1 MAITNLFRGGMP
13 DFKGWFCDGQFA
25 EFTPPFDAPHA
36 KFTPPF
42 DSHADAAHGQG
53 YLNLHFPL
61 VPNLNDTVG
70 HRWMQYGLKGLKA
83 EGDVILTNWVP
94 LRSYVDSVYYEAN
107 LFDAN
112 LAGVYAKP
120 VAYRVAWDFTNEE
133 WTYTEIAAFAS
144 MLASAGI
151 EKFPLGTPASGDKI
165 YGMARLIGA
174 SGSGGDGALTFT
186 GALASTAI
194 TGSLTDTSLTATVD
208 GTSASGSLT
217 SGALTGTVTDGTVN
231 GTVTSDGSGSSS
243 VTADMPITFGHNI
256 PALDASGKP
265 VGGYDDYFG
274 AVCLGY
280 EFEGDADKIKAIWKS
295 TFALYMSAKL
305 FTFEGSTQIG

>member
-83 EGDVILTNWVP
+83 VNDVILTNWVP

-107 LFDAN
+107 LFDKN
-112 LAGVYAKP
+112 LDGVYVKP

-133 WTYTEIAAFAS
+133 WTYTKITAFTSQLSA
-144 MLASAGI
+144 AGI
-151 EKFPLGTPASGDKI
+151 DKFPLGTPGGGDKI
-165 YGMARLIGA
+165 YGMARLVPSSGTSQLTSGA
-174 SGSGGDGALTFT
+174 TT
-186 GALASTAI
+186 GTV
-194 TGSLTDTSLTATVD
+194 TGTVD
-208 GTSASGSLT
+208 GTSV
-217 SGALTGTVTDGTVN
+217 TGTSTG
-231 GTVTSDGSGSSS
+231 S
-243 VTADMPITFGHNI
+243 VTNTAGTAATMADMPVTFGHNI
-256 PALDASGKP
+256 PELDENGKP

-280 EFEGDADKIKAIWKS
+280 QVSNGSADKIKNIWRS

>member
-83 EGDVILTNWVP
+83 VGDVILTNWVP

-107 LFDAN
+107 LFDKN
-112 LAGVYAKP
+112 LDGVYVKP

-133 WTYTEIAAFAS
+133 WTYTKITAFTSQLSA
-144 MLASAGI
+144 AGI
-151 EKFPLGTPASGDKI
+151 DKFPLGTPGGSDKI
-165 YGMARLIGA
+165 YGMARLVPA
-174 SGSGGDGALTFT
+174 SGTSQLTSGATT
-186 GALASTAI
+186 GTV
-194 TGSLTDTSLTATVD
+194 TGTVD
-208 GTSASGSLT
+208 GTSVTGTSTGSVTNT
-217 SGALTGTVTDGTVN
+217 SGTASTM
-231 GTVTSDGSGSSS
+231 
-243 VTADMPITFGHNI
+243 ADMPVTFGHNI
-256 PALDASGKP
+256 PELDENGKP

-280 EFEGDADKIKAIWKS
+280 EVSNGSADKIKNIWKS

>member
-83 EGDVILTNWVP
+83 VGDTILTNWVP

-107 LFDAN
+107 LFDKN
-112 LAGVYAKP
+112 LDGVYVKP

-133 WTYTEIAAFAS
+133 WTYTKINAFTSQLSA
-144 MLASAGI
+144 AGI
-151 EKFPLGTPASGDKI
+151 DKFPLGTPAGSDKI
-165 YGMARLIGA
+165 YGMARLVGA
-174 SGSGGDGALTFT
+174 SGTSQLTSGATAGTVT
-186 GALASTAI
+186 G
-194 TGSLTDTSLTATVD
+194 TVD
-208 GTSASGSLT
+208 GTSVTGPSTGSVTNT
-217 SGALTGTVTDGTVN
+217 SGTASTM
-231 GTVTSDGSGSSS
+231 
-243 VTADMPITFGHNI
+243 ADMPVTFGHNI
-256 PALDASGKP
+256 PELDANGKP
-265 VGGYDDYFG
+265 VGGYDGYFG

-280 EFEGDADKIKAIWKS
+280 EVSNGSADKIKNIWKS

>member
-83 EGDVILTNWVP
+83 VGDTILTNWVP

-107 LFDAN
+107 LFDKN
-112 LAGVYAKP
+112 LDGVYLKP

-133 WTYTEIAAFAS
+133 WTYTKIDAFTSQLSA
-144 MLASAGI
+144 AGI
-151 EKFPLGTPASGDKI
+151 DKFPLGTPSGSDKI
-165 YGMARLIGA
+165 YGMARLVGA
-174 SGSGGDGALTFT
+174 SG
-186 GALASTAI
+186 
-194 TGSLTDTSLTATVD
+194 TSQ
-208 GTSASGSLT
+208 LT
-217 SGALTGTVTDGTVN
+217 SGATSGTVTGTADTTTGAVT
-231 GTVTSDGSGSSS
+231 GTSAGS
-243 VTADMPITFGHNI
+243 VTDTSGTASTMADMPVTFGHNI
-256 PALDASGKP
+256 PELDENGKP

-280 EFEGDADKIKAIWKS
+280 EVSNGSADKIKAIWKS

>member
-70 HRWMQYGLKGLKA
+70 HRWMQYALKNLKA

-107 LFDAN
+107 LFDQN

-120 VAYRVAWDFTNEE
+120 VAYRVAWDFANEE
-133 WTYTEIAAFAS
+133 WTYTEITAFAS

-186 GALASTAI
+186 GALASTAV
-194 TGSLTDTSLTATVD
+194 TGTVD
-208 GTSASGSLT
+208 GTAVTGS
-217 SGALTGTVTDGTVN
+217 VTNGTVN

-243 VTADMPITFGHNI
+243 VTADMPVTFGHNI
-256 PALDASGKP
+256 PELDANGKP

>member
-83 EGDVILTNWVP
+83 VNDVILTNWVP

-107 LFDAN
+107 MFDAN
-112 LAGVYAKP
+112 LNGVYVKP

-133 WTYTEIAAFAS
+133 WTYTKITAFTSQLSA
-144 MLASAGI
+144 AGI
-151 EKFPLGTPASGDKI
+151 DKFPLGTPSGGDKI
-165 YGMARLIGA
+165 YGMARLVPA
-174 SGSGGDGALTFT
+174 SGTSQLTSGATT
-186 GALASTAI
+186 GTV
-194 TGSLTDTSLTATVD
+194 TGTVD
-208 GTSASGSLT
+208 GTSVTGTSTGSVTNT
-217 SGALTGTVTDGTVN
+217 SGTAATM
-231 GTVTSDGSGSSS
+231 
-243 VTADMPITFGHNI
+243 ADMPVTFGHNI
-256 PALDASGKP
+256 PELDANGKP
-265 VGGYDDYFG
+265 VGGYDGYFG

-280 EFEGDADKIKAIWKS
+280 QVSNGSADKIKAIWKS
-295 TFALYMSAKL
+295 TFALYMSAKVL
-305 FTFEGSTQIG
+305 TFEGSTQIG

>member
-70 HRWMQYGLKGLKA
+70 HRWMQYGLKNLKA
-83 EGDVILTNWVP
+83 VDDVILTNWVP

-107 LFDAN
+107 LFDKN
-112 LAGVYAKP
+112 LDGVYVKP

-133 WTYTEIAAFAS
+133 WTYTKITAFTSQLSA
-144 MLASAGI
+144 AGI
-151 EKFPLGTPASGDKI
+151 DKFPLGTPQNGDKI
-165 YGMARLIGA
+165 YGMARLVGA
-174 SGSGGDGALTFT
+174 SGTSQLTSGATT
-186 GALASTAI
+186 GTV
-194 TGSLTDTSLTATVD
+194 TGTVD
-208 GTSASGSLT
+208 GTSVTGTSTGSVTNT
-217 SGALTGTVTDGTVN
+217 SGTAATM
-231 GTVTSDGSGSSS
+231 
-243 VTADMPITFGHNI
+243 ADMPVTFGHNI
-256 PALDASGKP
+256 PELDETGKP
-265 VGGYDDYFG
+265 VGGYDDWFG

-280 EFEGDADKIKAIWKS
+280 QVSNGDADKIKAIWKS
-295 TFALYMSAKL
+295 TVALYMSAKL

>member
-70 HRWMQYGLKGLKA
+70 HRWMQNALKSVKA
-83 EGDVILTNWVP
+83 VGDTILTNWVP

-107 LFDAN
+107 LFDKN
-112 LAGVYAKP
+112 LDGVYVKP
-120 VAYRVAWDFTNEE
+120 VAYRVAWNFDAEE
-133 WTYTEIAAFAS
+133 WTYTKIAAFTSQLSA
-144 MLASAGI
+144 AGI
-151 EKFPLGTPASGDKI
+151 DKFPLGTPGGSDKI
-165 YGMARLIGA
+165 YGMARLVGA
-174 SGSGGDGALTFT
+174 SG
-186 GALASTAI
+186 
-194 TGSLTDTSLTATVD
+194 TSQ
-208 GTSASGSLT
+208 LT
-217 SGALTGTVTDGTVN
+217 SGATSGTVTGTADTTTGAVT
-231 GTVTSDGSGSSS
+231 GTSAGS
-243 VTADMPITFGHNI
+243 VTNTSGTASTMADMPVTFGHNI
-256 PALDASGKP
+256 PELDANGKP

-280 EFEGDADKIKAIWKS
+280 EVSNGSADKIKNIWKS

>member
-70 HRWMQYGLKGLKA
+70 HRWMQYALKSVKA
-83 EGDVILTNWVP
+83 VGDVILTNWVP

-107 LFDAN
+107 LFDKN
-112 LAGVYAKP
+112 LDGVYVKP

-133 WTYTEIAAFAS
+133 WTYTKIDAFTRSAPPAAPTRSTAW
-144 MLASAGI
+144 
-151 EKFPLGTPASGDKI
+151 PASS
-165 YGMARLIGA
+165 APPAPA
-174 SGSGGDGALTFT
+174 S
-186 GALASTAI
+186 
-194 TGSLTDTSLTATVD
+194 SL
-208 GTSASGSLT
+208 
-217 SGALTGTVTDGTVN
+217 
-231 GTVTSDGSGSSS
+231 
-243 VTADMPITFGHNI
+243 
-256 PALDASGKP
+256 PAPLPAPSP
-265 VGGYDDYFG
+265 
-274 AVCLGY
+274 APP
-280 EFEGDADKIKAIWKS
+280 
-295 TFALYMSAKL
+295 TPRPAK
-305 FTFEGSTQIG
+305 

>member
-1 MAITNLFRGGMP
+1 MAIIPMYRGGMP

-70 HRWMQYGLKGLKA
+70 HRWMQYALKNLKA

-107 LFDAN
+107 LFDKN
-112 LAGVYAKP
+112 LDGVYVKP
-120 VAYRVAWDFTNEE
+120 VAYRVAWDFDNEE
-133 WTYTEIAAFAS
+133 WTQTEIAAFAS

-151 EKFPLGTPASGDKI
+151 EKFPLGTPGVGDKI
-165 YGMARLIGA
+165 YGMARLVGA
-174 SGSGGDGALTFT
+174 SGTSELTSGATSGTVT
-186 GALASTAI
+186 G
-194 TGSLTDTSLTATVD
+194 TVD
-208 GTSASGSLT
+208 GTSV
-217 SGALTGTVTDGTVN
+217 TGTSTG
-231 GTVTSDGSGSSS
+231 S
-243 VTADMPITFGHNI
+243 VTNTAGTASTMADMPVTFGHNI
-256 PALDASGKP
+256 PELDETGKP

-280 EFEGDADKIKAIWKS
+280 EFEGDADKIKAVWKS

>member
-70 HRWMQYGLKGLKA
+70 HRWMQYGLKNLKA
-83 EGDVILTNWVP
+83 VGDVILTNWVP

-107 LFDAN
+107 LFDKN
-112 LAGVYAKP
+112 LDGVYVKP

-133 WTYTEIAAFAS
+133 WTYTKITAFTSQLSA
-144 MLASAGI
+144 AGI
-151 EKFPLGTPASGDKI
+151 DKFPLGTPSGSDKI
-165 YGMARLIGA
+165 YGMARLVGA
-174 SGSGGDGALTFT
+174 SG
-186 GALASTAI
+186 
-194 TGSLTDTSLTATVD
+194 TSQ
-208 GTSASGSLT
+208 LT
-217 SGALTGTVTDGTVN
+217 SGATSGTVTGTADTTTGEVT
-231 GTVTSDGSGSSS
+231 GTSAGS
-243 VTADMPITFGHNI
+243 VTNTSGTASTMADMPVTFGHNI
-256 PALDASGKP
+256 PELDETGTP

-280 EFEGDADKIKAIWKS
+280 EVSNGSADKIKNIWKS

>member
-83 EGDVILTNWVP
+83 VNDVILTNWVP

-107 LFDAN
+107 MFDAN
-112 LAGVYAKP
+112 LDGVYVKP

-133 WTYTEIAAFAS
+133 WTYTKINAFTSQLSA
-144 MLASAGI
+144 AGI
-151 EKFPLGTPASGDKI
+151 DKFPLGTPASGDKI
-165 YGMARLIGA
+165 YGMARLVPA
-174 SGSGGDGALTFT
+174 SGT
-186 GALASTAI
+186 ST
-194 TGSLTDTSLTATVD
+194 
-208 GTSASGSLT
+208 LT
-217 SGALTGTVTDGTVN
+217 SGAVSGTVTGTADGQGAVTGTVSASVTNRN
-231 GTVTSDGSGSSS
+231 GTAATM
-243 VTADMPITFGHNI
+243 ADMPVTFGHNI
-256 PALDASGKP
+256 PELDANGKP
-265 VGGYDDYFG
+265 VGGYDSYFG

-280 EFEGDADKIKAIWKS
+280 QVSNGSADKIKAIWKS

>member
-70 HRWMQYGLKGLKA
+70 HRWMQYALKSVKA
-83 EGDVILTNWVP
+83 VGDTILTNWVP

-107 LFDAN
+107 LFDKN
-112 LAGVYAKP
+112 LDGVYVKP
-120 VAYRVAWDFTNEE
+120 VAYRVAWNFDAEE
-133 WTYTEIAAFAS
+133 WTYTKIDAFTSQLSA
-144 MLASAGI
+144 AGI
-151 EKFPLGTPASGDKI
+151 DKFPLGTPGGSDKI
-165 YGMARLIGA
+165 YGMARLVGA
-174 SGSGGDGALTFT
+174 SGTSQLTSGATT
-186 GALASTAI
+186 GTV
-194 TGSLTDTSLTATVD
+194 TGTVD
-208 GTSASGSLT
+208 GTSVTGTSAGSVTNT
-217 SGALTGTVTDGTVN
+217 SGTASTM
-231 GTVTSDGSGSSS
+231 
-243 VTADMPITFGHNI
+243 ADMPVTFGHNI
-256 PALDASGKP
+256 PELDANGKP

-280 EFEGDADKIKAIWKS
+280 EVSNGSADKIKAIWKS

>member
-70 HRWMQYGLKGLKA
+70 HRWMQYALKSVKA
-83 EGDVILTNWVP
+83 VGDTILTNWVP

-107 LFDAN
+107 LFDKN
-112 LAGVYAKP
+112 LDGVYVKP

-133 WTYTEIAAFAS
+133 WTYTKIDAFTSQLTA
-144 MLASAGI
+144 AGI
-151 EKFPLGTPASGDKI
+151 DKFPLGTPGGSDKI
-165 YGMARLIGA
+165 YGMARLVGA
-174 SGSGGDGALTFT
+174 SG
-186 GALASTAI
+186 
-194 TGSLTDTSLTATVD
+194 TSQ
-208 GTSASGSLT
+208 LT
-217 SGALTGTVTDGTVN
+217 SGATTGTVTGTADTTTGEVT
-231 GTVTSDGSGSSS
+231 GTSAGS
-243 VTADMPITFGHNI
+243 VTNTSGTASTMADMPVTFGHNI
-256 PALDASGKP
+256 PELDANGKP
-265 VGGYDDYFG
+265 VGGYDDWFG

-280 EFEGDADKIKAIWKS
+280 EVSNGSADKIKNIWKS

>member
-83 EGDVILTNWVP
+83 VNDVILTNWVP

-107 LFDAN
+107 LFDKN
-112 LAGVYAKP
+112 LDGVYVKP

-133 WTYTEIAAFAS
+133 WTYTKINAFTSQLSA
-144 MLASAGI
+144 AGI
-151 EKFPLGTPASGDKI
+151 DKFPLGTPQNGDKI
-165 YGMARLIGA
+165 YGMARLVPA
-174 SGSGGDGALTFT
+174 SGSSQLTNGAVSGTADAQ
-186 GALASTAI
+186 GAVTASVTNRNGTASTM
-194 TGSLTDTSLTATVD
+194 
-208 GTSASGSLT
+208 
-217 SGALTGTVTDGTVN
+217 
-231 GTVTSDGSGSSS
+231 
-243 VTADMPITFGHNI
+243 ADMPVTFGHNI
-256 PALDASGKP
+256 PELDENGKP

-280 EFEGDADKIKAIWKS
+280 QISNGSADKIKAIWKS

>member
-83 EGDVILTNWVP
+83 VNDVILTNWVP

-107 LFDAN
+107 LFDKN
-112 LAGVYAKP
+112 LDGVYVKP

-133 WTYTEIAAFAS
+133 WTYTKINAFTSQLSA
-144 MLASAGI
+144 AGI
-151 EKFPLGTPASGDKI
+151 DKFPLGTPQNGDKI
-165 YGMARLIGA
+165 YGMARL
-174 SGSGGDGALTFT
+174 
-186 GALASTAI
+186 
-194 TGSLTDTSLTATVD
+194 V
-208 GTSASGSLT
+208 SASGSSQLT
-217 SGALTGTVTDGTVN
+217 SGTSTG
-231 GTVTSDGSGSSS
+231 S
-243 VTADMPITFGHNI
+243 VTNTSGTASTMADMPVTFGHNI
-256 PALDASGKP
+256 PELDENGKP

-280 EFEGDADKIKAIWKS
+280 QVSNGSADKIKNIWRS

>member
-107 LFDAN
+107 LFDSN

-120 VAYRVAWDFTNEE
+120 VAYRVAWDFANEE
-133 WTYTEIAAFAS
+133 WTYTEITASVPGSVSGEFGLDVHDRETMREELVKQAGKQYAQTGRINEALLAEIGSPMIPEEQYAA
-144 MLASAGI
+144 I
-151 EKFPLGTPASGDKI
+151 
-165 YGMARLIGA
+165 
-174 SGSGGDGALTFT
+174 
-186 GALASTAI
+186 
-194 TGSLTDTSLTATVD
+194 
-208 GTSASGSLT
+208 
-217 SGALTGTVTDGTVN
+217 VN
-231 GTVTSDGSGSSS
+231 GG
-243 VTADMPITFGHNI
+243 M
-256 PALDASGKP
+256 GK
-265 VGGYDDYFG
+265 
-274 AVCLGY
+274 
-280 EFEGDADKIKAIWKS
+280 
-295 TFALYMSAKL
+295 
-305 FTFEGSTQIG
+305 

>member
-70 HRWMQYGLKGLKA
+70 HRWMQYGLKNLKA
-83 EGDVILTNWVP
+83 VGDAILTNWVP

-107 LFDAN
+107 MFDAN
-112 LAGVYAKP
+112 LDGVYVKP

-133 WTYTEIAAFAS
+133 WTYTKITAFTSQLSA
-144 MLASAGI
+144 AGI
-151 EKFPLGTPASGDKI
+151 DKFPLGTPGGSDKI
-165 YGMARLIGA
+165 YGMARLVGA
-174 SGSGGDGALTFT
+174 SGTSQLTSGATT
-186 GALASTAI
+186 GTV
-194 TGSLTDTSLTATVD
+194 TGTVD
-208 GTSASGSLT
+208 GTSVTGTSTGSVTNT
-217 SGALTGTVTDGTVN
+217 SGTAATM
-231 GTVTSDGSGSSS
+231 
-243 VTADMPITFGHNI
+243 ADMPVTFGHNI
-256 PALDASGKP
+256 PELDANGKP

-280 EFEGDADKIKAIWKS
+280 EVSNGSADKIKNIWKS

>member
-107 LFDAN
+107 LFDKN
-112 LAGVYAKP
+112 LDGVYVKP

-133 WTYTEIAAFAS
+133 WTYTKIDAFTSQLSA
-144 MLASAGI
+144 AGI
-151 EKFPLGTPASGDKI
+151 DKFPLGTPGGSDKI
-165 YGMARLIGA
+165 YGMARLVGA
-174 SGSGGDGALTFT
+174 SGTSQLTSGATT
-186 GALASTAI
+186 GTV
-194 TGSLTDTSLTATVD
+194 TGTVD
-208 GTSASGSLT
+208 GTDV
-217 SGALTGTVTDGTVN
+217 TGTSTG
-231 GTVTSDGSGSSS
+231 S
-243 VTADMPITFGHNI
+243 VTNTAGTASTMADMPVTFGHNI
-256 PALDASGKP
+256 PELDENGKP

-280 EFEGDADKIKAIWKS
+280 EVSNGSADKIKNIWRS

>member
-83 EGDVILTNWVP
+83 VGDVILTNWVP

-107 LFDAN
+107 LFDKN
-112 LAGVYAKP
+112 LDGVYVKP

-133 WTYTEIAAFAS
+133 WTYTKITAFTSQLSA
-144 MLASAGI
+144 AGI
-151 EKFPLGTPASGDKI
+151 DKFPLGTPGGSDKI
-165 YGMARLIGA
+165 YGMARLVGA
-174 SGSGGDGALTFT
+174 SGTSQLTSGATT
-186 GALASTAI
+186 GTV
-194 TGSLTDTSLTATVD
+194 TGTVD
-208 GTSASGSLT
+208 GTSVTGTSTGSVTNT
-217 SGALTGTVTDGTVN
+217 SGTASTM
-231 GTVTSDGSGSSS
+231 
-243 VTADMPITFGHNI
+243 ADMPVTFGHNI
-256 PALDASGKP
+256 PELDANGKP

-280 EFEGDADKIKAIWKS
+280 EVSNGSADKIKAIWKS

>member
-83 EGDVILTNWVP
+83 VGDVILTNWVP

-107 LFDAN
+107 LFDKN
-112 LAGVYAKP
+112 LDGVYVKP

-133 WTYTEIAAFAS
+133 WTYTKINAFTSQLSA
-144 MLASAGI
+144 AGI
-151 EKFPLGTPASGDKI
+151 DKFPLGTPQSGDKI
-165 YGMARLIGA
+165 YGMARLVPA
-174 SGSGGDGALTFT
+174 SGS
-186 GALASTAI
+186 ST
-194 TGSLTDTSLTATVD
+194 
-208 GTSASGSLT
+208 LT
-217 SGALTGTVTDGTVN
+217 SGAVSGTADAQGAVTASVTNRN
-231 GTVTSDGSGSSS
+231 GTAATM
-243 VTADMPITFGHNI
+243 ADMPVTFGHNI
-256 PALDASGKP
+256 PELDENGKP
-265 VGGYDDYFG
+265 VGGYDDWFG

-280 EFEGDADKIKAIWKS
+280 QISNGSADKIKNIWKS

>member
-83 EGDVILTNWVP
+83 VNDVILTNWVP

-107 LFDAN
+107 LFDKN
-112 LAGVYAKP
+112 LDGVYVKP

-133 WTYTEIAAFAS
+133 WTYTKITAFTSQLSA
-144 MLASAGI
+144 AGI
-151 EKFPLGTPASGDKI
+151 DKFPLGTPSGGDKI
-165 YGMARLIGA
+165 YGMARLVPA
-174 SGSGGDGALTFT
+174 SGTSQLTSGATT
-186 GALASTAI
+186 GTV
-194 TGSLTDTSLTATVD
+194 TGTVD
-208 GTSASGSLT
+208 GTSVTGTSTGSVTNT
-217 SGALTGTVTDGTVN
+217 SGTATTM
-231 GTVTSDGSGSSS
+231 
-243 VTADMPITFGHNI
+243 ADMPVTFGHNI
-256 PALDASGKP
+256 PELDENGKP
-265 VGGYDDYFG
+265 VGGYDGYFG

-280 EFEGDADKIKAIWKS
+280 QVSNGSADKIKNIWRS

>member
-70 HRWMQYGLKGLKA
+70 HRWMQNALKSVKA
-83 EGDVILTNWVP
+83 VGDTILTNWVP

-107 LFDAN
+107 LFDKN
-112 LAGVYAKP
+112 LDGVYVKP

-133 WTYTEIAAFAS
+133 WTYTKITAFTSQLSA
-144 MLASAGI
+144 AGI
-151 EKFPLGTPASGDKI
+151 TKFPLGTPGGSDKI

-186 GALASTAI
+186 GALASTAV
-194 TGSLTDTSLTATVD
+194 TGTVD
-208 GTSASGSLT
+208 GTSVTGS
-217 SGALTGTVTDGTVN
+217 VTDGTVN

-256 PALDASGKP
+256 PALDENGKP
-265 VGGYDDYFG
+265 TGGYDDYFG

>member
-70 HRWMQYGLKGLKA
+70 HRWMQYALKNLKA

-107 LFDAN
+107 LFDQN

-120 VAYRVAWDFTNEE
+120 VAYRVAWDFANEE
-133 WTYTEIAAFAS
+133 WTYTEITAFAS

-186 GALASTAI
+186 GALASTAV
-194 TGSLTDTSLTATVD
+194 TGTVD
-208 GTSASGSLT
+208 GTSVTGS
-217 SGALTGTVTDGTVN
+217 VTNGTVN

-256 PALDASGKP
+256 PELDANGKP

>member
-83 EGDVILTNWVP
+83 VNDVILTNWVP

-107 LFDAN
+107 LFDKN
-112 LAGVYAKP
+112 LDGVYVKP

-133 WTYTEIAAFAS
+133 WTYTKITAFTSQLSA
-144 MLASAGI
+144 AGI
-151 EKFPLGTPASGDKI
+151 DKFPLGTPGGSDKI
-165 YGMARLIGA
+165 YGMARLVGA
-174 SGSGGDGALTFT
+174 SG
-186 GALASTAI
+186 
-194 TGSLTDTSLTATVD
+194 TSQ
-208 GTSASGSLT
+208 LT
-217 SGALTGTVTDGTVN
+217 SGATTGTVTGTADTTTGEVT
-231 GTVTSDGSGSSS
+231 GTSAGS
-243 VTADMPITFGHNI
+243 VTNTSGTASTMADMPVTFGHNI
-256 PALDASGKP
+256 PELDANGKP

-280 EFEGDADKIKAIWKS
+280 QVSNGSADKIKNIWKS

>member
-107 LFDAN
+107 LFDKN
-112 LAGVYAKP
+112 LDGVYLKP

-151 EKFPLGTPASGDKI
+151 EKFPLGTPGVGDKI

-174 SGSGGDGALTFT
+174 SGSGGDGALSFS
-186 GALASTAI
+186 GALASTAV
-194 TGSLTDTSLTATVD
+194 TGTVD
-208 GTSASGSLT
+208 GTSVS
-217 SGALTGTVTDGTVN
+217 GTVTDGTVN

-256 PALDASGKP
+256 PELDASGKP

>member
-83 EGDVILTNWVP
+83 QGDVILTNWVP

-107 LFDAN
+107 LFDKN
-112 LAGVYAKP
+112 LDGVYVKP

-133 WTYTEIAAFAS
+133 WTYTKIDAFTSQLSA
-144 MLASAGI
+144 AGI
-151 EKFPLGTPASGDKI
+151 DKFPLGTPGGSDKI
-165 YGMARLIGA
+165 YGMARLVGA
-174 SGSGGDGALTFT
+174 SGTSQLTSGATT
-186 GALASTAI
+186 GTV
-194 TGSLTDTSLTATVD
+194 TGTVD
-208 GTSASGSLT
+208 GTSVTGTSAGSVTNT
-217 SGALTGTVTDGTVN
+217 SGTASTM
-231 GTVTSDGSGSSS
+231 
-243 VTADMPITFGHNI
+243 ADMPVTFGHNI
-256 PALDASGKP
+256 PELDENGKP
-265 VGGYDDYFG
+265 VGGYDDWFG

-280 EFEGDADKIKAIWKS
+280 EVSNGSADKIKNIWKS

>member
-112 LAGVYAKP
+112 LTGVYAKP

-133 WTYTEIAAFAS
+133 WTYTEITAFAS

-151 EKFPLGTPASGDKI
+151 EKFPLGTPDSGDKV

-174 SGSGGDGALTFT
+174 SGS
-186 GALASTAI
+186 S
-194 TGSLTDTSLTATVD
+194 SLTSGATSGTVTGTVD
-208 GTSASGSLT
+208 GTSVTGTSTGSVTDT
-217 SGALTGTVTDGTVN
+217 SGTAST
-231 GTVTSDGSGSSS
+231 
-243 VTADMPITFGHNI
+243 TADMPVTFGHNI
-256 PALDASGKP
+256 PELDASGKP

>member
-83 EGDVILTNWVP
+83 VNDVILTNWVP

-107 LFDAN
+107 LFDKN
-112 LAGVYAKP
+112 LDGVYVKP

-133 WTYTEIAAFAS
+133 WTYTKINAFTSQLSA
-144 MLASAGI
+144 AGI
-151 EKFPLGTPASGDKI
+151 DKFPLGTPQNGDKI
-165 YGMARLIGA
+165 YGMARLVPA
-174 SGSGGDGALTFT
+174 SGS
-186 GALASTAI
+186 SQ
-194 TGSLTDTSLTATVD
+194 
-208 GTSASGSLT
+208 LT
-217 SGALTGTVTDGTVN
+217 SGAVTGTV
-231 GTVTSDGSGSSS
+231 SGSDVTGS
-243 VTADMPITFGHNI
+243 VTNTAGTAATMADMPVTFGHNI
-256 PALDASGKP
+256 PELDENGKP

-280 EFEGDADKIKAIWKS
+280 QVSNGSADKIKAIWRS

>member
-83 EGDVILTNWVP
+83 VGDVILTNWVP

-107 LFDAN
+107 LFDKN
-112 LAGVYAKP
+112 LDGVYLKP

-133 WTYTEIAAFAS
+133 WTYTKIDAFTSQLSA
-144 MLASAGI
+144 AGI
-151 EKFPLGTPASGDKI
+151 DKFPLGTPSGSDKI
-165 YGMARLIGA
+165 YGMARLVGA
-174 SGSGGDGALTFT
+174 SGTSQLTSGATT
-186 GALASTAI
+186 GTV
-194 TGSLTDTSLTATVD
+194 TGTVD
-208 GTSASGSLT
+208 GTDV
-217 SGALTGTVTDGTVN
+217 TGTSTG
-231 GTVTSDGSGSSS
+231 S
-243 VTADMPITFGHNI
+243 VTNTAGTASTMADMPVTFGHNI
-256 PALDASGKP
+256 PELDENGKP
-265 VGGYDDYFG
+265 VGGLDDYFG

-280 EFEGDADKIKAIWKS
+280 EVSNGSADKIKNIWKS

>member
-83 EGDVILTNWVP
+83 VNDVILTNWVP

-107 LFDAN
+107 MFDAN
-112 LAGVYAKP
+112 LDGVYVKP

-133 WTYTEIAAFAS
+133 WTYTKITAFTSQLSA
-144 MLASAGI
+144 AGI
-151 EKFPLGTPASGDKI
+151 DKFPLGTPSGSDKI
-165 YGMARLIGA
+165 YGMARLVGA
-174 SGSGGDGALTFT
+174 SGTSQLTSGATT
-186 GALASTAI
+186 GTV
-194 TGSLTDTSLTATVD
+194 TGTVD
-208 GTSASGSLT
+208 GTSVTGTSTGSVTNT
-217 SGALTGTVTDGTVN
+217 SGTASTM
-231 GTVTSDGSGSSS
+231 
-243 VTADMPITFGHNI
+243 ADMPVTFGHNI
-256 PALDASGKP
+256 PELDENGKP

-280 EFEGDADKIKAIWKS
+280 QISNGSADKIKNIWRS

>member
-83 EGDVILTNWVP
+83 VNDVILTNWVP

-107 LFDAN
+107 LFDKN
-112 LAGVYAKP
+112 LDGVYVKP

-133 WTYTEIAAFAS
+133 WTYTKINAFTSQLSA
-144 MLASAGI
+144 AGI
-151 EKFPLGTPASGDKI
+151 DKFPLGTPQNGDKI
-165 YGMARLIGA
+165 YGMARLVSA
-174 SGSGGDGALTFT
+174 SGSSQLTSGATT
-186 GALASTAI
+186 GTV
-194 TGSLTDTSLTATVD
+194 TGTVD
-208 GTSASGSLT
+208 GTSVTGTSTGSVTNT
-217 SGALTGTVTDGTVN
+217 SGTASTM
-231 GTVTSDGSGSSS
+231 
-243 VTADMPITFGHNI
+243 ADMPVTFGHNI
-256 PALDASGKP
+256 PELDENGKP

-280 EFEGDADKIKAIWKS
+280 QVSNGSADKIKNIWRS

>member
-83 EGDVILTNWVP
+83 VNDVILTNWVP

-107 LFDAN
+107 LFDKN
-112 LAGVYAKP
+112 LDGVYVKP

-133 WTYTEIAAFAS
+133 WTYTKITAFTSQLSA
-144 MLASAGI
+144 AGI
-151 EKFPLGTPASGDKI
+151 DKFPLGTPSGGDKI
-165 YGMARLIGA
+165 YGMARLVGA
-174 SGSGGDGALTFT
+174 SGTSQLTSGATT
-186 GALASTAI
+186 GTV
-194 TGSLTDTSLTATVD
+194 TGTVD
-208 GTSASGSLT
+208 GTSVTGTSTGSVTNT
-217 SGALTGTVTDGTVN
+217 SGTASTM
-231 GTVTSDGSGSSS
+231 
-243 VTADMPITFGHNI
+243 ADMPVTFGHNI
-256 PALDASGKP
+256 PELDENGKP

-280 EFEGDADKIKAIWKS
+280 EVSNGSADKIKNIWKS
-295 TFALYMSAKL
+295 TFALYMSAKVL
-305 FTFEGSTQIG
+305 TFEGSTQIG

>member
-133 WTYTEIAAFAS
+133 WTYTEISAFAS

-151 EKFPLGTPASGDKI
+151 EKFPLGTPASGDKV
-165 YGMARLIGA
+165 YGMARLVGA
-174 SGSGGDGALTFT
+174 SG
-186 GALASTAI
+186 
-194 TGSLTDTSLTATVD
+194 TSQ
-208 GTSASGSLT
+208 LT
-217 SGALTGTVTDGTVN
+217 SGATSGTVTGTADTTTGEVT
-231 GTVTSDGSGSSS
+231 GTSAGS
-243 VTADMPITFGHNI
+243 VTNTAGTASTMADMPVTFGHNI
-256 PALDASGKP
+256 PELDASGKP

>member
-83 EGDVILTNWVP
+83 VGDVILTNWVP

-107 LFDAN
+107 LFDKN
-112 LAGVYAKP
+112 LDGVYVKP

-133 WTYTEIAAFAS
+133 WTYTKIAAFTSQLSA
-144 MLASAGI
+144 AGI
-151 EKFPLGTPASGDKI
+151 DKFPLGTPGGSDKI
-165 YGMARLIGA
+165 YGMARLVGA
-174 SGSGGDGALTFT
+174 SGTSQLTSGATT
-186 GALASTAI
+186 GTV
-194 TGSLTDTSLTATVD
+194 TGTVD
-208 GTSASGSLT
+208 GTSVTGTSTGSVTNT
-217 SGALTGTVTDGTVN
+217 SGTASTM
-231 GTVTSDGSGSSS
+231 
-243 VTADMPITFGHNI
+243 ADMPVTFGHNI
-256 PALDASGKP
+256 PELDANGKP

-280 EFEGDADKIKAIWKS
+280 EVSNGSADKIKNIWKS

>member
-70 HRWMQYGLKGLKA
+70 HRWMQYGLKGVKA

-107 LFDAN
+107 IFDKN
-112 LAGVYAKP
+112 LTGVYAKP
-120 VAYRVAWDFTNEE
+120 VAYRVAWDFAAEE
-133 WTYTEIAAFAS
+133 WTYTEITAFAS

-151 EKFPLGTPASGDKI
+151 EKFPLGTPDSGDKI

-174 SGSGGDGALTFT
+174 SGS
-186 GALASTAI
+186 S
-194 TGSLTDTSLTATVD
+194 SLTSGATSGTVTGTVD
-208 GTSASGSLT
+208 GTSVTGTSTGSVTDT
-217 SGALTGTVTDGTVN
+217 SGTAST
-231 GTVTSDGSGSSS
+231 
-243 VTADMPITFGHNI
+243 TADMPVTFGHNI
-256 PALDASGKP
+256 PELDENGKP

-280 EFEGDADKIKAIWKS
+280 EFEGDADKLKILWRS